1 LLPFTYFG
9 GAAQKVYDQE
19 LNDFDEKYAGLVTR
33 LEYEELN
40 SVKNDWSEHAAN
52 LVALAE
58 KIAESRRVLVVMS
71 YAARSDLVDAFDSFQ
86 QVCTELGY
94 ECERVTEEN
103 AGDRILPD
111 ILAKLEAR
119 RSRSST

>member
-1 LLPFTYFG
+1 VILVGGFEGTFRAANWARIANKPLLPFTYFG

-58 KIAESRRVLVVMS
+58 KIAESRRVLVV
-71 YAARSDLVDAFDSFQ
+71 
-86 QVCTELGY
+86 T
-94 ECERVTEEN
+94 
-103 AGDRILPD
+103 
-111 ILAKLEAR
+111 
-119 RSRSST
+119 

>member
-40 SVKNDWSEHAAN
+40 SVKNDWREHAAN
-52 LVALAE
+52 LVSLAE

-71 YAARSDLVDAFDSFQ
+71 YATRPDLVDAFDSFQ

-94 ECERVTEEN
+94 ECERVTEET
-103 AGDRILPD
+103 GRSHPPRHPG
-111 ILAKLEAR
+111 EAR
-119 RSRSST
+119 ARGVRDR